1 LDIHKYYSILG
12 VSQDATLVDIKKAY
26 RLLVKKYHP
35 DRNSGK
41 EIESE
46 MIKKINIAFEVLSD
60 KKKRMEYDHLCS
72 EIQSLNLNHYMETDT
87 TSRIYNEVREK
98 TITTTTTT
106 TTTRKQI
113 SNEVSRFKIIV
124 EPSLCMA
131 FGSCE
136 ILAPHV
142 FRVETNK
149 IINPKA
155 VVVSETGDNFES
167 ILNAA
172 QTCPTKAIII
182 IDRYT
187 GKQIFP

>member
-1 LDIHKYYSILG
+1 
-12 VSQDATLVDIKKAY
+12 
-26 RLLVKKYHP
+26 
-35 DRNSGK
+35 
-41 EIESE
+41 
-46 MIKKINIAFEVLSD
+46 MIKKINNAFEVLSD

-72 EIQSLNLNHYMETDT
+72 KIQTLNLNQYKETDT
-87 TSRIYNEVREK
+87 KLRNYNEGIEN
-98 TITTTTTT
+98 IIPA
-106 TTTRKQI
+106 TTRKI
-113 SNEVSRFKIIV
+113 PTETSRFKIIV

-142 FRVETNK
+142 FHVETNK

-167 ILNAA
+167 ILDAA

>member
-1 LDIHKYYSILG
+1 MDIHKYYSILG
-12 VSQDATLVDIKKAY
+12 VSEDATLIDIKTSY

-35 DRNSGK
+35 DRNSGN

-60 KKKRMEYDHLCS
+60 KKKRIEYDRLCS
-72 EIQSLNLNHYMETDT
+72 EIQTLNLYHYSENDT
-87 TSRIYNEVREK
+87 KLTNYNEDREN
-98 TITTTTTT
+98 TTATAR
-106 TTTRKQI
+106 RKI
-113 SNEVSRFKIIV
+113 PTEKSRFKIIV

-142 FRVETNK
+142 FHIETNK

-155 VVVSETGDNFES
+155 VVLSETGDNFES
-167 ILNAA
+167 ILDAA

-182 IDRYT
+182 IDKHT

>member
-12 VSQDATLVDIKKAY
+12 VSEDATLFEIKKSY
-26 RLLVKKYHP
+26 RFLVKKYHP

-41 EIESE
+41 EIDSE
-46 MIKKINIAFEVLSD
+46 MIKKINIAFEILSD
-60 KKKRMEYDHLCS
+60 KNKRLDYDDLCS
-72 EIQSLNLNHYMETDT
+72 EIQKLELNRY
-87 TSRIYNEVREK
+87 REK
-98 TITTTTTT
+98 NITISKNNESIENTTTK
-106 TTTRKQI
+106 RRAIPIQK
-113 SNEVSRFKIIV
+113 SRFKIIV

-136 ILAPHV
+136 ILAPNV
-142 FRVETNK
+142 FHVETNK

-187 GKQIFP
+187 GNQIFP

>member
-1 LDIHKYYSILG
+1 MDIHEYYSILG
-12 VSQDATLVDIKKAY
+12 VTEDATLVEIKKSY
-26 RLLVKKYHP
+26 RFLVKKYHP

-41 EIESE
+41 EIDSE
-46 MIKKINIAFEVLSD
+46 IIKKINIAFEVLSD
-60 KKKRMEYDHLCS
+60 KHKRLGYDDLCS
-72 EIQSLNLNHYMETDT
+72 EIQNLDLNHHMEKET
-87 TSRIYNEVREK
+87 TLRNYNEGIEN
-98 TITTTTTT
+98 TTTPSRTLS
-106 TTTRKQI
+106 K
-113 SNEVSRFKIIV
+113 EKSRFRIIV

-136 ILAPHV
+136 ILAPNV
-142 FRVETNK
+142 FHVETNK

-167 ILNAA
+167 ILDAA

-182 IDRYT
+182 IDRDT

>member
-1 LDIHKYYSILG
+1 MDIHKYYSILG

-60 KKKRMEYDHLCS
+60 EKKRMEYDHLCS

-87 TSRIYNEVREK
+87 TSSYNEGREK
-98 TITTTTTT
+98 TITTTT

-113 SNEVSRFKIIV
+113 SNEVSRFKIII

>member
-1 LDIHKYYSILG
+1 LDIHEHYSILG
-12 VSQDATLVDIKKAY
+12 ISQDATLVDIKKAY
-26 RLLVKKYHP
+26 RFLVKKYHP

-46 MIKKINIAFEVLSD
+46 MIKKINNAFEVLSD

-72 EIQSLNLNHYMETDT
+72 KIQTLNLNQYKETDSKLRNYNEDIENIIPAT
-87 TSRIYNEVREK
+87 RRKIPTETSRF
-98 TITTTTTT
+98 
-106 TTTRKQI
+106 Q
-113 SNEVSRFKIIV
+113 IIV

-142 FRVETNK
+142 FHVETNK

-155 VVVSETGDNFES
+155 VVVSETGDKFES
-167 ILNAA
+167 ILDAA
-172 QTCPTKAIII
+172 KTCPTKAIII

>member
-1 LDIHKYYSILG
+1 MDIHKYYSILG
-12 VSQDATLVDIKKAY
+12 VSEDATLRDIKKSY
-26 RLLVKKYHP
+26 RFLVKKYHP
-35 DRNSGK
+35 DRNSGN

-60 KKKRMEYDHLCS
+60 KKKRMEYDDLCS
-72 EIQSLNLNHYMETDT
+72 EIETLNLNHYMETDT
-87 TSRIYNEVREK
+87 TSRIYNEGREK

-106 TTTRKQI
+106 TTRKQI
-113 SNEVSRFKIIV
+113 PNEVSRFKIIV

>member
-1 LDIHKYYSILG
+1 MDIHEHYSILG

-26 RLLVKKYHP
+26 RFLVKKYHP

-46 MIKKINIAFEVLSD
+46 MIKKINNAFEVLSD

-72 EIQSLNLNHYMETDT
+72 KIQTLNLNQYKETDT
-87 TSRIYNEVREK
+87 KLRNYNEGIEN
-98 TITTTTTT
+98 IIPA
-106 TTTRKQI
+106 TRSKI
-113 SNEVSRFKIIV
+113 LTETSRFKIIV

-142 FRVETNK
+142 FHVETNK

>member
-1 LDIHKYYSILG
+1 MDIHEYYSILG
-12 VSQDATLVDIKKAY
+12 VTEDATLVEIKKSY
-26 RLLVKKYHP
+26 RFLVKKYHP

-41 EIESE
+41 EIDSE
-46 MIKKINIAFEVLSD
+46 IIKKINIAFEVLSD
-60 KKKRMEYDHLCS
+60 KHKRLEYDDLCS
-72 EIQSLNLNHYMETDT
+72 EIQNFDINHHMEKET
-87 TSRIYNEVREK
+87 TLRNYNEAIENTTKPSRILSKEK
-98 TITTTTTT
+98 
-106 TTTRKQI
+106 
-113 SNEVSRFKIIV
+113 SRFRIIV

-136 ILAPHV
+136 ILAPNV
-142 FRVETNK
+142 FHVETNK

-167 ILNAA
+167 ILDAA

-182 IDRYT
+182 IDRDT

>member
-1 LDIHKYYSILG
+1 MDILKYYSILG
-12 VSQDATLVDIKKAY
+12 VSEDATLVEIKKSY
-26 RLLVKKYHP
+26 RFLVKKYHP

-41 EIESE
+41 EIDSE

-60 KKKRMEYDHLCS
+60 KNKRLEYDDLCS
-72 EIQSLNLNHYMETDT
+72 EIQKLDLNHYTEKNITIRNNNESIENT
-87 TSRIYNEVREK
+87 TTIRR
-98 TITTTTTT
+98 TITIE
-106 TTTRKQI
+106 K
-113 SNEVSRFKIIV
+113 SRFKIII

-136 ILAPHV
+136 ILAPNV
-142 FRVETNK
+142 FHVETNK

-187 GKQIFP
+187 GNQIFP

>member
-1 LDIHKYYSILG
+1 MDILKYYSILG
-12 VSQDATLVDIKKAY
+12 VSEDATLVEIKKSY
-26 RLLVKKYHP
+26 RFLVKKYHP

-41 EIESE
+41 EIDSE
-46 MIKKINIAFEVLSD
+46 IIKKINIAFEVLSD
-60 KKKRMEYDHLCS
+60 KNKRLEYDDLCS
-72 EIQSLNLNHYMETDT
+72 EIQKLDLNHYRDQNT
-87 TSRIYNEVREK
+87 TIRNIDESIENTTTIRR
-98 TITTTTTT
+98 TITIE
-106 TTTRKQI
+106 K
-113 SNEVSRFKIIV
+113 SRFKIII

-136 ILAPHV
+136 ILAPNV
-142 FRVETNK
+142 FHVETNK

-155 VVVSETGDNFES
+155 VLLSETGDNFES

-187 GKQIFP
+187 GNQIFP

>member
-1 LDIHKYYSILG
+1 MDFPDYYSILG
-12 VSQDATLVDIKKAY
+12 VSEDATFLDIKKSY
-26 RLLVKKYHP
+26 RFLVKKYHP
-35 DRNSGK
+35 DRNSGQ
-41 EIESE
+41 EIEAE

-72 EIQSLNLNHYMETDT
+72 EIQTLNLNHHNRENDT
-87 TSRIYNEVREK
+87 KLRNYNEGIEN
-98 TITTTTTT
+98 TTTTTK
-106 TTTRKQI
+106 RKI
-113 SNEVSRFKIIV
+113 PTEISRFKIIV

-142 FRVETNK
+142 FHVETNK

-155 VVVSETGDNFES
+155 VVVSETGDKFES
-167 ILNAA
+167 ILDAA
-172 QTCPTKAIII
+172 KTCPTKAIII

>member
-1 LDIHKYYSILG
+1 MDIHEYYSILG
-12 VSQDATLVDIKKAY
+12 VTEEATLVEIKKSY
-26 RLLVKKYHP
+26 RFLVKKYHP

-60 KKKRMEYDHLCS
+60 KHKRVEYDDLCS
-72 EIQSLNLNHYMETDT
+72 EIQNLDLNHPMEKET
-87 TSRIYNEVREK
+87 TSRNFNEGIENS
-98 TITTTTTT
+98 TTTPS
-106 TTTRKQI
+106 RILSK
-113 SNEVSRFKIIV
+113 EKSRFRIIV

-136 ILAPHV
+136 ILAPNV
-142 FRVETNK
+142 FHVETNK

-167 ILNAA
+167 ILDAA
-172 QTCPTKAIII
+172 KTCPTKAIII

>member
-1 LDIHKYYSILG
+1 MDILKYYSVLG
-12 VSQDATLVDIKKAY
+12 VSEDATLIDIKKSY
-26 RLLVKKYHP
+26 RFLVKKYHP

-60 KKKRMEYDHLCS
+60 KNKRLEYDDLCS
-72 EIQSLNLNHYMETDT
+72 EIQKLDLNH
-87 TSRIYNEVREK
+87 REK
-98 TITTTTTT
+98 NITLRNNNENIENTTTIRRTITIE
-106 TTTRKQI
+106 KA
-113 SNEVSRFKIIV
+113 RFKIIV

-136 ILAPHV
+136 ILAPNV
-142 FRVETNK
+142 FHVETNK

-187 GKQIFP
+187 GNQIFP

>member
-12 VSQDATLVDIKKAY
+12 VSEDATLIDIKKSY
-26 RLLVKKYHP
+26 RFLVKKYHP
-35 DRNSGK
+35 DRNSGN

-60 KKKRMEYDHLCS
+60 KKKRIEYDLLCS
-72 EIQSLNLNHYMETDT
+72 EIQTLNLNHYRENDT
-87 TSRIYNEVREK
+87 KLTNYNEGIGNTPATARSKIPAEK
-98 TITTTTTT
+98 
-106 TTTRKQI
+106 
-113 SNEVSRFKIIV
+113 SRFKIIV

-142 FRVETNK
+142 FQVETHK

-155 VVVSETGDNFES
+155 VVISETEDNFES
-167 ILNAA
+167 ILDAA

-182 IDRYT
+182 IDKHT

>member
-1 LDIHKYYSILG
+1 MDIQKYYSILG
-12 VSQDATLVDIKKAY
+12 VSEDATLVDIKKSY
-26 RLLVKKYHP
+26 RFLVKKYHP

-41 EIESE
+41 EIDSE

-60 KKKRMEYDHLCS
+60 KNKRLEYDDLCS
-72 EIQSLNLNHYMETDT
+72 EIQKLNLNQNKEKNT
-87 TSRIYNEVREK
+87 RIRNNNESLEN
-98 TITTTTTT
+98 TTTIRRTIPIE
-106 TTTRKQI
+106 K
-113 SNEVSRFKIIV
+113 SRFRIIV

-136 ILAPHV
+136 ILAPNV
-142 FRVETNK
+142 FHVETNK

-155 VVVSETGDNFES
+155 VVISETGDNFES

-187 GKQIFP
+187 GNQIFP

>member
-1 LDIHKYYSILG
+1 LDIPDYYSILG
-12 VSQDATLVDIKKAY
+12 VSEDATFLDIKKSY

-41 EIESE
+41 EIDSE
-46 MIKKINIAFEVLSD
+46 IIKKINIAFEVLSD
-60 KKKRMEYDHLCS
+60 KHKRLEYDDLCS
-72 EIQSLNLNHYMETDT
+72 EIHNVNLNHHMEKET
-87 TSRIYNEVREK
+87 TSRNFNEDIEN
-98 TITTTTTT
+98 TTTTTK
-106 TTTRKQI
+106 RKFPT
-113 SNEVSRFKIIV
+113 ETSRFKIIV

-142 FRVETNK
+142 FHVETNK

-155 VVVSETGDNFES
+155 VVVSETGDKFES
-167 ILNAA
+167 ILDAA
-172 QTCPTKAIII
+172 KTCPTKAIII

>member
-1 LDIHKYYSILG
+1 MDIHKYYSILG
-12 VSQDATLVDIKKAY
+12 VSEDATLVEIKKAY
-26 RLLVKKYHP
+26 RFLVKKYHP

-41 EIESE
+41 EIDSE

-60 KKKRMEYDHLCS
+60 KSKRLEYDDLCS
-72 EIQSLNLNHYMETDT
+72 EIQKLDLNHY
-87 TSRIYNEVREK
+87 REK
-98 TITTTTTT
+98 NITIRNNNESIENNTAIR
-106 TTTRKQI
+106 RKI
-113 SNEVSRFKIIV
+113 IIEKSRFKIII

-136 ILAPHV
+136 ILAPNV
-142 FRVETNK
+142 FHVETNK

-187 GKQIFP
+187 GNQIFP

>member
-1 LDIHKYYSILG
+1 MDIQKYYSILG
-12 VSQDATLVDIKKAY
+12 VGEDATLVEIKKSY
-26 RLLVKKYHP
+26 RFLVKKYHP

-46 MIKKINIAFEVLSD
+46 MIKKINVAFEVLSD
-60 KKKRMEYDHLCS
+60 KNKRREYDDLCS
-72 EIQSLNLNHYMETDT
+72 EIQKLDLNQY
-87 TSRIYNEVREK
+87 REK
-98 TITTTTTT
+98 NITIRNNNESIKNSTTIRRTITIE
-106 TTTRKQI
+106 K
-113 SNEVSRFKIIV
+113 SRFKIII

-136 ILAPHV
+136 ILAPNV
-142 FRVETNK
+142 FHVETNK

-187 GKQIFP
+187 GNQIFP

>member
-1 LDIHKYYSILG
+1 MDIHKHYSILG
-12 VSQDATLVDIKKAY
+12 VSEDATLIDIKKSY
-26 RLLVKKYHP
+26 RFLVKKYHP
-35 DRNSGK
+35 DRNSGN

-60 KKKRMEYDHLCS
+60 KKKRIEYDRLCS
-72 EIQSLNLNHYMETDT
+72 EIQTLNSNPYSENDT
-87 TSRIYNEVREK
+87 ELTNYNEGIGNTTAAARTKIPSEK
-98 TITTTTTT
+98 
-106 TTTRKQI
+106 
-113 SNEVSRFKIIV
+113 SRFKIIV

-136 ILAPHV
+136 ILAPNV
-142 FRVETNK
+142 FQVETNK

-155 VVVSETGDNFES
+155 VVISETEDNFES
-167 ILNAA
+167 ILDAA

-182 IDRYT
+182 IDKHT

>member
-1 LDIHKYYSILG
+1 MDIHEYYKILN
-12 VSQDATLVDIKKAY
+12 VNEDATFVEIKSAY
-26 RLLVKKYHP
+26 RLQVKKYHP

-41 EIESE
+41 KNDSE

-60 KKKRMEYDHLCS
+60 KNKRKDYDDLCLKLQTSYSNSKREYENILKD
-72 EIQSLNLNHYMETDT
+72 
-87 TSRIYNEVREK
+87 YNEQKEK
-98 TITTTTTT
+98 ITTTDI
-106 TTTRKQI
+106 RKKNA
-113 SNEVSRFKIIV
+113 SETSRFKIIV

-136 ILAPHV
+136 ILAPNV
-142 FRVETNK
+142 FHIETNK
-149 IINPKA
+149 MINPKA
-155 VVVSETGDNFES
+155 FVISETADKFES
-167 ILNAA
+167 ILDAA

>member
-1 LDIHKYYSILG
+1 MDIREYYSILG
-12 VSQDATLVDIKKAY
+12 VSQDATHVDIKKAY
-26 RLLVKKYHP
+26 RVLVKKYHP

-60 KKKRMEYDHLCS
+60 KKKRMEYDLLCS
-72 EIQSLNLNHYMETDT
+72 KVQTLNSNHYTEQETKL
-87 TSRIYNEVREK
+87 RNYNEGIENNL
-98 TITTTTTT
+98 TTATTARTKIPT
-106 TTTRKQI
+106 ET
-113 SNEVSRFKIIV
+113 SRFKIIV

-142 FRVETNK
+142 FHVETNK

-155 VVVSETGDNFES
+155 VVVSETGDKFES

-187 GKQIFP
+187 GRQIFP

>member
-1 LDIHKYYSILG
+1 LDIHEHYSILG

-26 RLLVKKYHP
+26 RFLVKKYHP

-46 MIKKINIAFEVLSD
+46 MIKKINNAFEVLSD

-72 EIQSLNLNHYMETDT
+72 KIQTLNLNQYKETDT
-87 TSRIYNEVREK
+87 KLRNYNEDIEN
-98 TITTTTTT
+98 IIPA
-106 TTTRKQI
+106 TRRKI
-113 SNEVSRFKIIV
+113 PTETSRFKIIV

-136 ILAPHV
+136 SLAPHV
-142 FRVETNK
+142 FHVETNK

-167 ILNAA
+167 ILDAA

>member
-1 LDIHKYYSILG
+1 LDIHEYYSILG
-12 VSQDATLVDIKKAY
+12 VTEDATLVEIKKSY
-26 RLLVKKYHP
+26 RFLVKKYHP

-41 EIESE
+41 EIDSE
-46 MIKKINIAFEVLSD
+46 IIKKINIAFEILSD
-60 KKKRMEYDHLCS
+60 KHKRLEYDDLCS
-72 EIQSLNLNHYMETDT
+72 EIQNFDINHHMEKET
-87 TSRIYNEVREK
+87 TLRNYNEAIENTTTPSRILSKEK
-98 TITTTTTT
+98 
-106 TTTRKQI
+106 
-113 SNEVSRFKIIV
+113 SRFRIIV

-136 ILAPHV
+136 ILAPNV
-142 FRVETNK
+142 FHVETNK

-155 VVVSETGDNFES
+155 VVVSETGNNFES

-182 IDRYT
+182 IDRDT

>member
-1 LDIHKYYSILG
+1 MDIHKYYSILG
-12 VSQDATLVDIKKAY
+12 VSEDATLVEIKKSY
-26 RLLVKKYHP
+26 RFLVKKYHP

-60 KKKRMEYDHLCS
+60 KNKRGEYDDLCS
-72 EIQSLNLNHYMETDT
+72 EIQKLDLNQY
-87 TSRIYNEVREK
+87 REK
-98 TITTTTTT
+98 NITIRNNNESIKNSTTIRRTITIE
-106 TTTRKQI
+106 K
-113 SNEVSRFKIIV
+113 SRFKIII

-136 ILAPHV
+136 ILAPNV
-142 FRVETNK
+142 FHVETNK

-187 GKQIFP
+187 GNQIFP

>member
-1 LDIHKYYSILG
+1 MDIHKYYSILG
-12 VSQDATLVDIKKAY
+12 VSEDATLVEIKKSY
-26 RLLVKKYHP
+26 RFLVKKYHP

-41 EIESE
+41 EIDSE

-60 KKKRMEYDHLCS
+60 KNKRLEYDDLCS
-72 EIQSLNLNHYMETDT
+72 EIQKLDLNHY
-87 TSRIYNEVREK
+87 REK
-98 TITTTTTT
+98 NITIRNNNEIIENTTTIRRTITIE
-106 TTTRKQI
+106 K
-113 SNEVSRFKIIV
+113 SRFKIII

-136 ILAPHV
+136 ILAPNV
-142 FRVETNK
+142 FHVETNK

-155 VVVSETGDNFES
+155 VLLSETGDNFES

-187 GKQIFP
+187 GNQIFP